1 MCSARGFTEHGR
13 LLHQPTYMP
22 QIQMLCMFHMQ
33 MRCLYQQL
41 ARPVHLT
48 FQFFFIELA
57 HSLVEHLPL
66 QNPTAGTEDVVAMF
80 SQGRVGDF
88 SPVFPR
94 QARFFC
100 RSLIVGKAQ
109 ALLLLALPQM
119 NYKIKDGKNTND
131 ILYTSIMA
139 LSLASCELTTS
150 PAVTAQTTH
159 E

>member
-1 MCSARGFTEHGR
+1 MWLQC
-13 LLHQPTYMP
+13 
-22 QIQMLCMFHMQ
+22 
-33 MRCLYQQL
+33 
-41 ARPVHLT
+41 
-48 FQFFFIELA
+48 FF
-57 HSLVEHLPL
+57 
-66 QNPTAGTEDVVAMF
+66 
-80 SQGRVGDF
+80 QGRVGDF

-94 QARFFC
+94 QLRFFC

-119 NYKIKDGKNTND
+119 NYRIKDGKNTND